1 VALNK
6 SVPNKSV
13 YNKSALNKAQRDAD
27 IAALVNENFDV
38 VVIGGGV
45 VGTGVALDAAA
56 RGLSVVLLESDDFA
70 AGTSSRSSKLIHG
83 GLRYLEQF
91 DFKLVREALHERE
104 MMITDQAPHLV
115 KPLSFIYPL
124 HKKYFDRVYV
134 GAGLILYDLLR
145 GKLRA
150 VPWHKHI
157 TFGEMRNEARSLNPE
172 IVTGGLV
179 YYDAQ
184 VDDARHTLM
193 VARTAKDHGAR
204 IVTGAT
210 VTEIVRTGEQ
220 ISGVIA
226 EVDGAKI
233 KINSKVVIAAG
244 GIWNEELYLNSGLT
258 PGYKIKMSKGVHIIL
273 PKDAIDAKSGIII
286 KTAISVLF
294 IIPWGDKWLLGTT
307 DTAYEGDRETPL
319 ADESDIDYILNEAN
333 KVLLPKIRK
342 DQILSTYAG
351 LRPLVSPA
359 KNSSTT
365 KISREHTVDHPLP
378 GFVSIAGGKYTTYR
392 VMAKDAVDAAV
403 KDIEGSIP
411 KSNTK
416 SIPLLGAAGYKNLVK
431 QIASLAQSYS
441 VSTACVERLLNRYG
455 SLSSDIFQM
464 IHADQ
469 DMAKEILPGAGYIKA
484 EVIYAVTHEG
494 ARTLVDLLARRLR
507 LVMETADHGVSIAQE
522 VADLIAPYLDWSA
535 KETKAQV
542 QSFHEFINT
551 EMTAIS

>member
-1 VALNK
+1 MALNK

-27 IAALVNENFDV
+27 IAALATENFDV

-124 HKKYFDRVYV
+124 HKKYFDRIYV

-226 EVDGAKI
+226 EVDGAKV
-233 KINSKVVIAAG
+233 KVNSKVVIAAG

-319 ADESDIDYILNEAN
+319 SDEADIDYILNEAN
-333 KVLLPKIRK
+333 KVLLPKIRR

-392 VMAKDAVDAAV
+392 VMAKDAVDAAT
-403 KDIEGSIP
+403 KDLGGSIP
-411 KSNTK
+411 KSSTK

-464 IHADQ
+464 IHADKE
-469 DMAKEILPGAGYIKA
+469 MAQEILPGAGYIKA
-484 EVIYAVTHEG
+484 EVIYGVTHEG
-494 ARTLVDLLARRLR
+494 ARSLVDLLARRLR
-507 LVMETADHGVSIAQE
+507 MVMETSDHGVSIAEE
-522 VADLIAPYLDWSA
+522 VADLIAPYLEWGA
-535 KETKAQV
+535 KEKKAQV
-542 QSFHEFINT
+542 KGFNDFIKV
-551 EMTAIS
+551 EMAALS